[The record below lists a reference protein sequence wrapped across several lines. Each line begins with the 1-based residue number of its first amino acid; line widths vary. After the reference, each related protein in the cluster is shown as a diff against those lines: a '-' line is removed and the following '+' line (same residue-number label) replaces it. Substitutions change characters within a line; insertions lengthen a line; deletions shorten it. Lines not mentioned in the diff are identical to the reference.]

1 MDSHFS
7 QYEMGLDQRNTELMS
22 GTPPVQ
28 GYASAPG
35 TNTQNGTDSMSPYES
50 SAAMTS
56 PALPP
61 RPNQQPDDH
70 LKKQLHDLH
79 HALAAEVSKNKQ
91 YQDLLSQSHNQA
103 EEVNQAL
110 SQTTAEVE
118 EYKAL
123 WKQSARD
130 LNSHLVNDRGFKPFD
145 DKFFIDKV
153 TLLRRNIRDFAYQ
166 YYDNWPADIK
176 VSSNPIREMADMLD
190 LDPNYMCRDLSPSSV
205 VRAYIWGFLG
215 QHVFGRAFKR
225 IISSRSRR
233 KIPPDR
239 FVESQNK
246 YIASGPAHSTWE
258 QQTQGVPREELQG
271 TD

>member
-1 MDSHFS
+1 
-7 QYEMGLDQRNTELMS
+7 
-22 GTPPVQ
+22 
-28 GYASAPG
+28 
-35 TNTQNGTDSMSPYES
+35 MSPYES

-215 QHVFGRAFKR
+215 QHVFGRFVWAGNPPAMCELLDSLSTHYPSLSFSARGANIMTRAFKR